1 MLESD
6 KEAKLS
12 HRAQTW
18 ENKKY
23 ELDVMYE
30 FLFTCDRHQLVDN
43 PSIEQNLHK
52 IWYWLLFQQGHDW
65 LSTQNV

>member
-1 MLESD
+1 
-6 KEAKLS
+6 LS

-30 FLFTCDRHQLVDN
+30 FLFTRDRHQLVDN

-52 IWYWLLFQQGHDW
+52 I
-65 LSTQNV
+65 